1 MPPAHRRQPVVPQP
15 RDDHD
20 RASSPNAVLIELE
33 LMGRFK
39 GKKEEAEEER
49 LKGRDRFRPR
59 AAEPR
64 APSPRRVEP
73 ISLPVAPSLAE
84 GYGETYV

>member
-1 MPPAHRRQPVVPQP
+1 
-15 RDDHD
+15 
-20 RASSPNAVLIELE
+20 VLIELE

-39 GKKEEAEEER
+39 GKKEEEEEEEEEER
-49 LKGRDRFRPR
+49 LKGRDRFRPGVRAAEPPNPR

-73 ISLPVAPSLAE
+73 ISLHVAPSVSE
-84 GYGETYV
+84 GYGETYA